1 MRHEGM
7 LKDVWSIC
15 IYLYVE
21 RPNELSD
28 TTRYTRTISKRVTVC
43 KESLSDSCRVTWVDA
58 WVCCYSVQ
66 VW

>member
-1 MRHEGM
+1 MRAEGM
-7 LKDVWSIC
+7 LADVWGIC

-28 TTRYTRTISKRVTVC
+28 TTRYTRTIPKRVTMRE
-43 KESLSDSCRVTWVDA
+43 KSLSDSCRVTWVDA

-66 VW
+66 MW